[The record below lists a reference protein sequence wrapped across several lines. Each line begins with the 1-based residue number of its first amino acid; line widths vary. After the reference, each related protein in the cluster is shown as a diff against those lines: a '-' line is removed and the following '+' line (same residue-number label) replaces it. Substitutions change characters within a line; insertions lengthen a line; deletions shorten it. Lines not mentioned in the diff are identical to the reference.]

1 MIPNIIKNQTDAE
14 TRRILQNLWD
24 FLLANLVPGEKLSEE
39 EFLNYAKVHNE
50 LNSLAQLIADACMD
64 RFREWM
70 HRTLRIITPEYLHER
85 LIDEI
90 KVFLQSN
97 FLQPEQYNLL
107 RSDIENAKVEMAE
120 MNIEYDEQTL
130 ARYTLLRNL
139 VIKEKGSFQLEKHK
153 GICYVYNKR
162 EDLTQKAMKDFVR
175 FAYMLKLIN
184 EKLTELENNRV
195 EEVVSKKPEE
205 TVSTLIHPAIKDNQI
220 PEIHGE
226 LKRLAQTQRIPE
238 ICLYLQQ
245 MKKDGKILLPQ
256 NPSIVFT
263 ELTRLGM
270 PNGDGFT
277 ENNFRK
283 YYNYR

>member
-1 MIPNIIKNQTDAE
+1 MVNTVTKPIQDAE

-24 FLLANLVPGEKLSEE
+24 FLLANLAPGEKLSKE
-39 EFLNYAKVHNE
+39 EFLDYAKVHNE
-50 LNSLAQLIADACMD
+50 LNSLAQLIVDACMD
-64 RFREWM
+64 RFRECM

-256 NPSIVFT
+256 NPSLVFT

-283 YYNYR
+283 YYN

>member
-1 MIPNIIKNQTDAE
+1 M
-14 TRRILQNLWD
+14 
-24 FLLANLVPGEKLSEE
+24 
-39 EFLNYAKVHNE
+39 
-50 LNSLAQLIADACMD
+50 
-64 RFREWM
+64 
-70 HRTLRIITPEYLHER
+70 
-85 LIDEI
+85 
-90 KVFLQSN
+90 
-97 FLQPEQYNLL
+97 
-107 RSDIENAKVEMAE
+107 
-120 MNIEYDEQTL
+120 
-130 ARYTLLRNL
+130 
-139 VIKEKGSFQLEKHK
+139 
-153 GICYVYNKR
+153 YNKR
-162 EDLTQKAMKDFVR
+162 EDLTQRAMKDFVR